1 MAINLTLQNDQMDL
15 DLYDNGS
22 NQKIEISKIDE
33 TKILLSITEK
43 GGKVIEYVIDAGR
56 FIPDSRRV
64 KL

>member
-1 MAINLTLQNDQMDL
+1 MDL